1 MKNLLIILLF
11 YPFVSF
17 GQSPFTNYYENG
29 RIQLAGESLEEI
41 IEYQVSS
48 ISGLNVRESPDL
60 KSKVI
65 GEIPYRMSVEVKS
78 KTGLKLTLIVT
89 DKESGIKSEV
99 TGEWIE
105 VTGIIVV
112 EYDKENIDHKSVHPK
127 VNYPITSDEYDAYY
141 KDDNDITEGEWMDFS
156 DIERDSVLSR
166 NQKRYQNPLIK
177 IKVRGYVFD
186 GFLEKNSKSIRK
198 GVWTSY
204 SESGNIIRESF
215 YGVKVFKTIEYDTDG
230 NITSIGE
237 ESIEFD
243 EGIFGPN
250 TVNNTFYKNGKIKCM
265 EESSSGGALSYCF
278 DENGKIIDNDGNLEE
293 PSDRFKDLYFLSKNI
308 RTHSPYFTSV
318 GDIPHN

>member
-1 MKNLLIILLF
+1 MKNLLIIFLF

-112 EYDKENIDHKSVHPK
+112 EYDKENIDHKSVLPK

-204 SESGNIIRESF
+204 SESG
-215 YGVKVFKTIEYDTDG
+215 
-230 NITSIGE
+230 
-237 ESIEFD
+237 
-243 EGIFGPN
+243 
-250 TVNNTFYKNGKIKCM
+250 
-265 EESSSGGALSYCF
+265 LSL
-278 DENGKIIDNDGNLEE
+278 IHI
-293 PSDRFKDLYFLSKNI
+293 
-308 RTHSPYFTSV
+308 
-318 GDIPHN
+318 